1 VPSPPP
7 LPHPRQFRRA
17 ILAVALVAS
26 ATWWGLG
33 LPYSFFAWLMDDEQ
47 ARWVLFCYAW
57 EVPFVACFVAVVPP
71 WRWLGRVERDWD
83 RVLGAGGTGDPDA
96 VAGLERTVLDY
107 PIRVAGVLLAG
118 SLTGY
123 LAGAIQLRIFAALPW
138 GECVKIMALGLVTGL
153 TGALFVFL
161 YLESRLEPL
170 LRRLGA
176 LRPQAPRAGRA
187 IPLSQKVFAG
197 GLVLVVTT
205 TLLLGTIAYSRAERT
220 LEEEVGRRVL
230 SETRVLA
237 TELGQTGTKH
247 TSDPSW
253 WHDAAARMQLGPH
266 GAAFLVRSDG
276 TVAAGSE
283 AIGRLDVL
291 AVRPKLQH
299 AIEAGGASY
308 AIDRVETPRIVAWAT
323 VGDGGLRVVSV
334 VQRSDFEEELGR
346 LLTHGGAVL
355 LLGLALALLQ
365 GFLLSRRLTRPV
377 EVLTRLSSAI
387 ARRPTGPWEVVPI
400 RTNDEVGE
408 LAVAF
413 NRMTA
418 RLEEARGELERH
430 SAELERRVAQATRD
444 IATLYDLA
452 RTTSSTLEIA
462 AVPPLVAEKV
472 RVTLGLRRLVVLWY
486 PPELD
491 DVVDAYSIVSGIPG
505 TQLALDEPL
514 DLATLCPPGR
524 KPAVLTAP
532 PPATPPEVIA
542 QIGGGSTVVLPL
554 LYKDQLLGVVL
565 AAIERPLAAR
575 DLDLAEAI
583 ASQAAAALANASL
596 FESARRHEAE
606 LRKLSQM
613 RVQVQ
618 EETLRRLSRDLHDG
632 VGQILTAIK
641 LDLALLERSDMGDAE
656 ALRARLRGVREQVI
670 ELVQEVRT
678 MSQLLRPSML
688 DDFGL
693 VPTLQFLT
701 ERFASRTDLEVELRT
716 PPPETRLPPPLEVLL
731 YRVTQEALTN
741 VANHAKARHV
751 LVQLEVG
758 TREVSLV
765 IADDGVGF
773 DAGRFRRAP
782 QIGGL
787 GLLGMRER
795 VAHYRGRIDIRSRP
809 REGVRITLT
818 IPLDAAG
825 VEPGDE
831 VVEAVD
837 AVGLTGP
844 AGVRRQAR

>member
-1 VPSPPP
+1 MPAPP

-33 LPYSFFAWLMDDEQ
+33 MPYSFFAWLLDDEQ

-57 EVPFVACFVAVVPP
+57 EVPFVACFVALVPP
-71 WRWLGRVERDWD
+71 WRWLSKVERDWD
-83 RVLGAGGTGDPDA
+83 RVLGAGGRGDPDA

-107 PIRVAGVLLAG
+107 PIRVAGVLLVG

-123 LAGAIQLRIFAALPW
+123 LAGAIQLRVFAALPW

-230 SETRVLA
+230 SETRVIA
-237 TELGQTGTKH
+237 AELGQMGTKH
-247 TSDPSW
+247 VTDASW
-253 WHDAAARMQLGPH
+253 WRDAAARMQLGEH
-266 GAAFLVRSDG
+266 GAAFLVRRDG
-276 TVAAGSE
+276 AVDAGSQE
-283 AIGRLDVL
+283 IGRLDVL
-291 AVRPKLQH
+291 AVRPKLLH
-299 AIEAGGASY
+299 EIEAGGDAY
-308 AIDRVETPRIVAWAT
+308 AVDRVGTPRIVAWAT
-323 VGDGGLRVVSV
+323 IGDGDLRVVSV

-355 LLGLALALLQ
+355 VLGLALALLQ

-377 EVLTRLSSAI
+377 EVLTRLASAI
-387 ARRPTGPWEVVPI
+387 ARRPAGPWEVLPI

-418 RLEEARGELERH
+418 RLEEARGELEQH

-462 AVPPLVAEKV
+462 AVLPLVAEKV
-472 RVTLGLRRLVVLWY
+472 RVTLGLQRLVVLWY

-505 TQLALDEPL
+505 TGLALDAPL
-514 DLATLCPPGR
+514 DLAQLCPPGR
-524 KPAVLTAP
+524 KPAVLQAP
-532 PPATPPEVIA
+532 PAATPSVVTA
-542 QIGGGSTVVLPL
+542 QLGGGSTVVLPL

-596 FESARRHEAE
+596 FESARRHEVE

-641 LDLALLERSDMGDAE
+641 LDLALLERSDVGDAA

-716 PPPETRLPPPLEVLL
+716 PPSETRLPPALEVLL

-741 VANHAKARHV
+741 VANHAKAHHV
-751 LVQLEVG
+751 LVQLDVG
-758 TREVSLV
+758 PREVSLV
-765 IADDGVGF
+765 VADDGIGF
-773 DAGRFRRAP
+773 DASRFRRAP
-782 QIGGL
+782 QLGGL

-795 VAHYRGRIDIRSRP
+795 VAHYRGRIDIRSRSG
-809 REGVRITLT
+809 EGVRITLT
-818 IPLDAAG
+818 IPLDAVPDDEA
-825 VEPGDE
+825 GDE
-831 VVEAVD
+831 SEEI
-837 AVGLTGP
+837 GLTGP

>member
-1 VPSPPP
+1 MSAPP

-33 LPYSFFAWLMDDEQ
+33 MPYSFFAWLLDEEQ

-57 EVPFVACFVAVVPP
+57 EVPFVACFVALVPP
-71 WRWLGRVERDWD
+71 VRWLGKVERDWD
-83 RVLGAGGTGDPDA
+83 RVLGSGGSGDPDA

-107 PIRVAGVLLAG
+107 PIRVAGVLLVG
-118 SLTGY
+118 SLAGY
-123 LAGAIQLRIFAALPW
+123 LAGAIQLRVFAALPW
-138 GECVKIMALGLVTGL
+138 TECVKVMALGLVTGL
-153 TGALFVFL
+153 VGALFVFL

-176 LRPQAPRAGRA
+176 LRPQAPRAGRT

-197 GLVLVVTT
+197 GLVLVITT

-237 TELGQTGTKH
+237 GELTAAGSEH
-247 TSDPSW
+247 RA
-253 WHDAAARMQLGPH
+253 DAAWWRDAATRMQLGPH
-266 GAAFLVRSDG
+266 GVALLVQRDG
-276 TVAAGSE
+276 AVAAGSQ
-283 AIGRLDVL
+283 AIGRLAAL
-291 AVRPKLQH
+291 GVRPALLH

-323 VGDGGLRVVSV
+323 VGDGNLRVVSV
-334 VQRSDFEEELGR
+334 VRRADFEEELGR
-346 LLTHGGAVL
+346 LLARGGAVL
-355 LLGLALALLQ
+355 LLSLALALLQ

-377 EVLTRLSSAI
+377 AVLTRLASSI
-387 ARRPTGPWEVVPI
+387 ARRPSGPWEVVPI

-418 RLEEARGELERH
+418 RLEEARGELEQH

-462 AVPPLVAEKV
+462 AVLPLVADKV
-472 RVTLGLRRLVVLWY
+472 RVTLGLRRLCVLWY

-491 DVVDAYSIVSGIPG
+491 DVVDAYVIVSGIPG
-505 TQLALDEPL
+505 TSLPL
-514 DLATLCPPGR
+514 DAPPDLAGLCPPGR
-524 KPAVLTAP
+524 KPAVLPAP
-532 PPATPPEVIA
+532 PAATPAAVTAEL
-542 QIGGGSTVVLPL
+542 GGGSTVVLPL

-565 AAIERPLAAR
+565 AAVERPLAAR
-575 DLDLAEAI
+575 DLELAEAI

-596 FESARRHEAE
+596 FETARRHETE

-641 LDLALLERSDMGDAE
+641 LDIALLERSDVEDVT

-701 ERFASRTDLEVELRT
+701 ERFASRTDLAVELRT
-716 PPPETRLPPPLEVLL
+716 PPPETRLPPALEVLL

-741 VANHAKARHV
+741 VANHAQARHV
-751 LVQLEVG
+751 LVQLDVG
-758 TREVSLV
+758 PREVTLV
-765 IADDGVGF
+765 VADDGVGF
-773 DAGRFRRAP
+773 DVERFRRAP
-782 QIGGL
+782 QLGGL

-795 VAHYRGRIDIRSRP
+795 VAHYRGRIDIRSRS

-818 IPLDAAG
+818 IPLDAVADG
-825 VEPGDE
+825 
-831 VVEAVD
+831 EATD
-837 AVGLTGP
+837 APDGIGLTGS